1 MAKINFT
8 KIAKEVIETEIQ
20 SLKKLKK
27 NIKSSFNKA
36 VQAILNCKKG
46 KVIISGV
53 GKSGIIAKKIAS
65 TLSSV
70 GTPSFFVDASACS
83 HGDLGQISSNDV
95 LILISLSGETDELK
109 NIIQYANRNKKITLI
124 AIVSKKNS
132 LLYKASDIKLLLPEV
147 KEAGPSS
154 IVPTSSTIVQLSIGD
169 ALAIATMKYK
179 KFGKLDFKKFHPSG
193 SLSIKLKTVE
203 DLMITGKKIPI
214 INENLKMKNALN
226 IITNKKLGVLIVKNL
241 KGSTTGIITDGQI
254 RRASQKNKDLQDL
267 TVSKVMT
274 LNPVSVNADM
284 LAAKAL
290 SLMNFKKI
298 TSLCVH
304 GKKNQKKTIG
314 IIHIHNILETNIT

>member
-8 KIAKEVIETEIQ
+8 KVAKEVIETEIQ

-53 GKSGIIAKKIAS
+53 GKSGIVAKKIAS

-70 GTPSFFVDASACS
+70 GTPSFFVDASSCS

-95 LILISLSGETDELK
+95 LVLISLSGETNELK
-109 NIIQYANRNKKITLI
+109 NIIQYANRNKKIILI

-132 LLYKASDIKLLLPEV
+132 LLYKASDIKLLIPEV

-154 IVPTSSTIVQLSIGD
+154 IVPTSSTIVQMSIGD

-179 KFGKLDFKKFHPSG
+179 KFGKSDFKKFHPSG

-203 DLMITGKKIPI
+203 DLMVTGKKIPI

-254 RRASQKNKDLQDL
+254 RRASQKNKDLQGL
-267 TVSKVMT
+267 TVKKVMT

-290 SLMNFKKI
+290 SLMNSKKI

-304 GKKNQKKTIG
+304 SKKNKKKTIG
-314 IIHIHNILETNIT
+314 IIHIHNILEANIT

>member
-8 KIAKEVIETEIQ
+8 KVAKEVIETEIQ

-169 ALAIATMKYK
+169 ALAVATMKYK
-179 KFGKLDFKKFHPSG
+179 KFGKLDFKKLHPSG
-193 SLSIKLKTVE
+193 SLGIKLKTVE

-214 INENLKMKNALN
+214 INENLKMKKALN
-226 IITNKKLGVLIVKNL
+226 IITNKKLGVLIVKNS

-304 GKKNQKKTIG
+304 SKKNQKKTIG

>member
-8 KIAKEVIETEIQ
+8 KVAKEVIETEIQ

-169 ALAIATMKYK
+169 ALAVATMKYK
-179 KFGKLDFKKFHPSG
+179 KFGKLDFKKLHPSG
-193 SLSIKLKTVE
+193 SLGIKLKTVE

-214 INENLKMKNALN
+214 INENLKMKKALN
-226 IITNKKLGVLIVKNL
+226 IITNKKLGVLIVKNS

-304 GKKNQKKTIG
+304 SNKNQKKTIG

>member
-8 KIAKEVIETEIQ
+8 KVAKEVIETEIQ

-36 VQAILNCKKG
+36 VQAIINCKKG

-154 IVPTSSTIVQLSIGD
+154 IVPTSSTIIQLSIGD
-169 ALAIATMKYK
+169 ALAVATMKYK

-214 INENLKMKNALN
+214 INENLKMKKALN
-226 IITNKKLGVLIVKNL
+226 IITNKKLGVLIVKNS

-304 GKKNQKKTIG
+304 SKKNQKKTIG

>member
-169 ALAIATMKYK
+169 ALAVATMKYK
-179 KFGKLDFKKFHPSG
+179 KFDKLDFKKLHPSG
-193 SLSIKLKTVE
+193 SLGIKLKTVE

-214 INENLKMKNALN
+214 INENLKMKKALN
-226 IITNKKLGVLIVKNL
+226 IITNKKLGVLIVKNS

-304 GKKNQKKTIG
+304 NKKNQKKTIG

>member
-8 KIAKEVIETEIQ
+8 KVAKEVIETEIQ

-169 ALAIATMKYK
+169 ALAVATMKYK
-179 KFGKLDFKKFHPSG
+179 KFDKLDFKKLHPSG
-193 SLSIKLKTVE
+193 SLGIKLKTVE

-214 INENLKMKNALN
+214 INENLKMKKALN
-226 IITNKKLGVLIVKNL
+226 IITNKKLGVLIVKNS

-254 RRASQKNKDLQDL
+254 RRASQKNKDLQNL

-304 GKKNQKKTIG
+304 SKKNQKKFFDTI
-314 IIHIHNILETNIT
+314 

>member
-8 KIAKEVIETEIQ
+8 EVAKEVIETEIQ

-95 LILISLSGETDELK
+95 LILISLSGETGELK

-169 ALAIATMKYK
+169 ALAVATMKYK
-179 KFGKLDFKKFHPSG
+179 KFGKLDFKKLHPSG
-193 SLSIKLKTVE
+193 SLGIKLKTVE

-214 INENLKMKNALN
+214 INENLKMKKALN
-226 IITNKKLGVLIVKNL
+226 IITNKKLGVLIVKNS

-304 GKKNQKKTIG
+304 SKKNQKKTIG

>member
-1 MAKINFT
+1 MAKTNFT

-27 NIKSSFNKA
+27 NIKNSFNKA

-46 KVIISGV
+46 KVIVSGV

-70 GTPSFFVDASACS
+70 GTPSFFVDASSCS

-109 NIIQYANRNKKITLI
+109 NIIQYANRNKKIILI

-132 LLYKASDIKLLLPEV
+132 LLYKASDIKILLPEV

-179 KFGKLDFKKFHPSG
+179 KFGKSDFKKFHPSG

-254 RRASQKNKDLQDL
+254 RRESQKNKDLQSL
-267 TVSKVMT
+267 TVKKVMT

-290 SLMNFKKI
+290 SLMNLRKI

-304 GKKNQKKTIG
+304 SKKNTKKTIG
-314 IIHIHNILETNIT
+314 IIHIHNILEANVT

>member
-1 MAKINFT
+1 MAKTNFT

-27 NIKSSFNKA
+27 NIKNSFNKA

-46 KVIISGV
+46 KVIVSGV

-70 GTPSFFVDASACS
+70 GTPSFFVDASSCS

-109 NIIQYANRNKKITLI
+109 NIIQYANRNKKIILI

-132 LLYKASDIKLLLPEV
+132 LLYKASDIKILLPEV

-179 KFGKLDFKKFHPSG
+179 KFGKSDFKKFHPSG

-214 INENLKMKNALN
+214 INEDLKMKNALN

-254 RRASQKNKDLQDL
+254 RRESQKNKDLQGL
-267 TVSKVMT
+267 TVKKVMT

-290 SLMNFKKI
+290 SLMNLRKI

-304 GKKNQKKTIG
+304 SKKNTKKTIG
-314 IIHIHNILETNIT
+314 IIHIHNILEANIT